1 VTDEEKELGQVAV
14 SLCKALK
21 AQALLVDS
29 MRISQE
35 ALVNALR
42 ETNPALVAAFLS
54 HRQRIDDELTERPI
68 LAAIRQ
74 LDAMIGKL
82 YKKYSAQA

>member
-1 VTDEEKELGQVAV
+1 MTDEEKELGQVAV